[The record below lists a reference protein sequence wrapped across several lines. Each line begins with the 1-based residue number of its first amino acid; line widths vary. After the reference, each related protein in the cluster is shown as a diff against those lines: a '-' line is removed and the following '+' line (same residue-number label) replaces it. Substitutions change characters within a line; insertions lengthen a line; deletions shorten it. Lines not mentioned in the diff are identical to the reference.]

1 MSAAAPHAASLALL
15 AGEVRLSPVAQIA
28 LKVAV
33 AVTVWSQ
40 RARTRKALAQLDDHI
55 LRDIGLDRRQAFTE
69 SRRMFWQ
76 G

>member
-15 AGEVRLSPVAQIA
+15 AGEARLAPAAGIA

-33 AVTVWSQ
+33 VLTVWSQ